1 MHCAGDQ
8 LKDCRKQNQISHDC
22 HPPSRFA
29 LQEGIRLERD
39 VAPRRLCAPF
49 PHPTAATL
57 SGDRNIAV
65 GESSRSCP
73 ILVYPPFRPCRYL
86 AYPSCTPCRYL
97 ARLWRSCR
105 MVRRHPCGRRRNEAP
120 PPLWRVAS
128 AVHPP
133 PTTGGF
139 GCALSSA
146 TGGCFFGGW
155 FPLRAIPFPIKP
167 LTSKNVKMPPRG

>member
-105 MVRRHPCGRRRNEAP
+105 MVRRHPCGRRLTEAP
-120 PPLWRVAS
+120 PPRWRVAS

-133 PTTGGF
+133 RQREALAALSPRQRAAASSEGGF
-139 GCALSSA
+139 PSVPFLFQLNLSPAQS
-146 TGGCFFGGW
+146 
-155 FPLRAIPFPIKP
+155 
-167 LTSKNVKMPPRG
+167 

>member
-1 MHCAGDQ
+1 MPILAKGLMGYKENFLPYQRAHAFTIIA
-8 LKDCRKQNQISHDC
+8 RRA
-22 HPPSRFA
+22 SRLSA
-29 LQEGIRLERD
+29 EL
-39 VAPRRLCAPF
+39 LCEQYSN
-49 PHPTAATL
+49 ATL
-57 SGDRNIAV
+57 PGDRNIAV

-73 ILVYPPFRPCRYL
+73 ILVYPPCRPCRYL

-133 PTTGGF
+133 PPTTGGF
-139 GCALSSA
+139 CCALSSA